1 MRMGRPSSSHRLPVH
16 RRHCSACASFH
27 PDSNVHMSHYM
38 HACGITHVTFT
49 SGMSIT
55 ISTAYSRHQQASNK
69 SVSTRP
75 PAALLSWIPT
85 LPPSA
90 STNKRQITFFSPVAL
105 SARNTRPRPPRPPI
119 ATLRPCLFLTLAHRR
134 RHARVHLIPKIIF
147 RNTPGPARLQHYFL
161 LARRMLPPS
170 ADLPPSTS
178 PLHTEKA
185 LCAVLSPAA
194 PCTSGPTMLEIPPG
208 QFPWSASDADPL
220 PNHAGTAGTAGASV
234 RRNINSRRRAF
245 ACAISAKTICMLTL
259 SPLSV

>member
-38 HACGITHVTFT
+38 HACGITHVTLT

-55 ISTAYSRHQQASNK
+55 ISTASSRHQQASNNR
-69 SVSTRP
+69 VFTRP
-75 PAALLSWIPT
+75 PAALLSCIPT
-85 LPPSA
+85 LPSSA

-119 ATLRPCLFLTLAHRR
+119 ATLRPCLFLTLAHHG
-134 RHARVHLIPKIIF
+134 RHAKVHLIPKIIF

-208 QFPWSASDADPL
+208 QFP
-220 PNHAGTAGTAGASV
+220 
-234 RRNINSRRRAF
+234 
-245 ACAISAKTICMLTL
+245 
-259 SPLSV
+259 